1 MPQLSP
7 RMERGSVAQWL
18 LSDGDELQ
26 PAQVFLHVRTS
37 ELTEDGSEYLLEV
50 ESHESGVLMR
60 VLVQPDEEALLPVG
74 TPLAVFEDPD
84 WSAGDPP
91 RGEFLW
97 QAYVKEGALRKG
109 SCAPTRS
116 DEAAEE
122 GGEETTAPA
131 ASCSKAKRS
140 SKDKSTN

>member
-1 MPQLSP
+1 
-7 RMERGSVAQWL
+7 MERGSVAQWL

-50 ESHESGVLMR
+50 ESHESGVLKR
-60 VLVQPDEEALLPVG
+60 VLVQPDDQALLPVG

-84 WSAGDPP
+84 WSAGDSP

-109 SCAPTRS
+109 SCAPTRT
-116 DEAAEE
+116 DDAAET
-122 GGEETTAPA
+122 GGEETAAPA
-131 ASCSKAKRS
+131 ASCSRAKRA
-140 SKDKSTN
+140 SKVKSTK